1 MRLCVCA
8 FGLLALLPMRAF
20 AQERTP
26 LRREIRG
33 RDFRPDGVWRKQAHA
48 VRARRAAL
56 LTQGA
61 FGALNAPMALGVP
74 KASAQAVAGILKV
87 PAILFQYQD
96 VAAPYPVAQYDAV
109 LFSTAP
115 PD

>member
-1 MRLCVCA
+1 MTLVPTR
-8 FGLLALLPMRAF
+8 GF

-26 LRREIRG
+26 VHREIRG
-33 RDFRPDGVWRKQAHA
+33 RDFRPNGVWRKQAHA
-48 VRARRAAL
+48 VRARRAEL

-61 FGALNAPMALGVP
+61 FGTLNAPMAMRVP
-74 KASAQAVAGILKV
+74 MASAQAIGGILKV
-87 PAILFQYQD
+87 PAILFQYRD

-115 PD
+115 PNGRPYICW

>member
-1 MRLCVCA
+1 MH
-8 FGLLALLPMRAF
+8 
-20 AQERTP
+20 
-26 LRREIRG
+26 REIRG
-33 RDFRPDGVWRKQAHA
+33 RDFRPDGVWRKRAHA

-61 FGALNAPMALGVP
+61 FGTLNAPMAMRVP
-74 KASAQAVAGILKV
+74 MASAQAIGGILKV
-87 PAILFQYQD
+87 PAILFQYRD

-115 PD
+115 PNGRPYTYRTFYQQMSNGLLDIQGQT